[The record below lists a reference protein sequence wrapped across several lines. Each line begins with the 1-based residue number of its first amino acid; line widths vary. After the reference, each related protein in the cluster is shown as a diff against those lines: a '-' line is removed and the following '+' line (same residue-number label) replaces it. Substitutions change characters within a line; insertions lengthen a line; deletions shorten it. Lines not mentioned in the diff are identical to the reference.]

1 MGKKEDA
8 EKVLNIVK
16 DYKSQSNKD
25 LVFAMDFMKEDFEQT
40 KETLIK
46 LTHHLII
53 AMKLLMIMV
62 MRFLN
67 YLQKIKLLNSYMM
80 TLMVKLK
87 IANSIKQE
95 PTLSKFKK

>member
-1 MGKKEDA
+1 MENHINMGKKEDA

-46 LTHHLII
+46 LTHHLDKVELTYNTIL
-53 AMKLLMIMV
+53 KEYES
-62 MRFLN
+62 R
-67 YLQKIKLLNSYMM
+67 
-80 TLMVKLK
+80 VKK
-87 IANSIKQE
+87 
-95 PTLSKFKK
+95 

>member
-46 LTHHLII
+46 LTHHLDKVELTYNTIL
-53 AMKLLMIMV
+53 KEYES
-62 MRFLN
+62 R
-67 YLQKIKLLNSYMM
+67 
-80 TLMVKLK
+80 VKK
-87 IANSIKQE
+87 WI
-95 PTLSKFKK
+95 